1 MYKIP
6 QRTIKCATLATLS
19 GSVSIFSEH
28 LLFQTSIRR
37 YLRLFSGEGSIK
49 HPVTVHTPISHQ

>member
-6 QRTIKCATLATLS
+6 QKTIKCATLATLS

-28 LLFQTSIRR
+28 LLCQTSIR
-37 YLRLFSGEGSIK
+37 YLRLFSGERSIK
-49 HPVTVHTPISHQ
+49 HPVTVHTSISHQ